1 MDERLKLVICLII
14 PGAISIFSIKMAFKL
29 YNSLKAKKDATH
41 KYLYPFHID
50 ANRGLAEQGY
60 LWLSILG
67 PILYFLMFGQYS
79 WEGYT
84 LSISSTGL
92 TEFLK
97 ISTLPLGLLSLS
109 IPLSILVARIH
120 ATHQTSVQ
128 IIATQFKNNVDG
140 YYAHRKAMFEYFGA
154 LKKIVYLGKIEGDFH
169 AHPRLHL
176 RFFKDEGPTKGIP
189 KIDNDR
195 FKQVIN
201 TLAEV
206 KLNIHTAISS
216 KTTPEV
222 SAKHYGQACN
232 EIYDLAG
239 ILTLPVIYDT
249 LKSSSK
255 QFTIYD
261 AINLANPKNITFT
274 KVGTST
280 EELIGCY
287 RYIRSYM
294 RVLCE
299 FSGYSVD
306 FFDEKDTFPEI
317 DKGDRFKS
325 SPYHFRDIS
334 RILEIS
340 QEKNTEIIMAQSN
353 ARKAAV
359 ESASINLS

>member
-29 YNSLKAKKDATH
+29 YNALKAKKDTTH

-60 LWLSILG
+60 LWLSIFG

-84 LSISSTGL
+84 LSVSSSGL

-189 KIDNDR
+189 KIDNHR
-195 FKQVIN
+195 FKQVID

-206 KLNIHTAISS
+206 KLNIHTTISN
-216 KTTPEV
+216 KNPMV
-222 SAKHYGQACN
+222 SAIHYGKACDK
-232 EIYDLAG
+232 IYELAG

-249 LKSSSK
+249 LKSSSS

-261 AINLANPKNITFT
+261 ADNLTNPKNITFT
-274 KVGTST
+274 KLGTST
-280 EELIGCY
+280 EELIGSY

-299 FSGYSVD
+299 FSGYSVE
-306 FFDEKDTFPEI
+306 FFDEKETFPEI
-317 DKGDRFKS
+317 DKGDRFKYH
-325 SPYHFRDIS
+325 PYDFRDIS
-334 RILEIS
+334 RILEIC
-340 QEKNTEIIMAQSN
+340 QEKNSEIIMDQSK
-353 ARKAAV
+353 ARKAII
-359 ESASINLS
+359 ESASTNQS